1 MTKKTET
8 AQDLAAKYAF
18 KILALDKIEKDAKD
32 EKDKLKEELTAL
44 CNSVFDEQFQDGSW
58 ELPEA
63 EAVVK
68 LALNPHKVIDTRS
81 GKPLEPKA
89 RQDIAMHVADKY
101 CVVDLNVREIQA
113 SVEHDKQLKKVLNN
127 HHLQIIQETRYDV
140 KKLK

>member
-1 MTKKTET
+1 MSKKQKT
-8 AQDLAAKYAF
+8 AQDLASKLAF
-18 KILALDKIEKDAKD
+18 QILSLDKIEKDAKA
-32 EKDKLKEELTAL
+32 EKEKLKEDLTAL
-44 CNSVFDEQFQDGSW
+44 CNSVYDDEFQNGSW

-63 EAVVK
+63 DAVVK

-81 GKPLEPKA
+81 GKALDPKT

-113 SVEHDKQLKKVLNN
+113 SLEHDKQLKKVLQNN
-127 HHLQIIQETRYDV
+127 HLQVVQETRYDV